1 MGGVSR
7 EFQAL
12 AGLKARS
19 MSVQEARQSTS
30 SKHFLAKPSS
40 LDSCRSRGLRW
51 VLMLLLLIANVS
63 VDSNTVLAQT
73 GGNPTIPYGSGSGAQ
88 QFIQYCAP
96 CHGND
101 GTGNG
106 PVASELKQK
115 PANLTTLSKN
125 NNGVF
130 PTSEVHDFI
139 VGTREIAAHG
149 TREMPVWGY
158 AFMFRP
164 GAMAGPFV
172 PVLTPQQAENKVNLL
187 VDYLKSIQRK

>member
-1 MGGVSR
+1 
-7 EFQAL
+7 
-12 AGLKARS
+12 
-19 MSVQEARQSTS
+19 MSVDAVGQESAPKRFFGNCST
-30 SKHFLAKPSS
+30 
-40 LDSCRSRGLRW
+40 LDSCRARSQRSA
-51 VLMLLLLIANVS
+51 LMLLLLIVNVAVYS
-63 VDSNTVLAQT
+63 KALLAQSS
-73 GGNPTIPYGSGSGAQ
+73 GNPTISHDRRSGEQ
-88 QFIQYCAP
+88 QFRQYCAS
-96 CHGND
+96 CHGID

-106 PVASELKQK
+106 PVASELKRK
-115 PANLTTLSKN
+115 PANLTVLSKN

-139 VGTREIAAHG
+139 VGTRQIPSHG

-172 PVLTPQQAENKVNLL
+172 PVLTPQQVEDRVNLL